1 MLIMTELKTK
11 SEVFPREQFEL
22 LYEHLFP
29 VVATS
34 IRKKGGSYE
43 QIKDIFQDAL
53 IIYYEKSVL
62 DEVEIENTEAY
73 ITQVANYLWF
83 KRFRES
89 RRWVEIDNLSEQ
101 VTETVEELD
110 KPVSGMLLKFLESAG
125 KKCMDLLKAFYYWNN
140 SLDEIAE
147 EYGFSGTRS
156 ATVQKYKCLEKL
168 RNEVK
173 EKEMSYAHFLE

>member
-1 MLIMTELKTK
+1 MNELISK
-11 SEVFPREQFEL
+11 SKVFHKEQFHV
-22 LYEHLFP
+22 LYKQLFP

-34 IRKKGGSYE
+34 IRKRGGSYE
-43 QIKDIFQDAL
+43 QTKDIFQDAL

-62 DEVEIENTEAY
+62 DEVEIENAEAY
-73 ITQVANYLWF
+73 VTQVAKYLCF

-89 RRWVEIDNLSEQ
+89 QSWIGINEIDEQ
-101 VTETVEELD
+101 VANVVEEFEE
-110 KPVSGMLLKFLESAG
+110 PVSGRLLTFLESAG
-125 KKCMDLLKAFYYWNN
+125 QKCMNLLKAFYYRNN

-173 EKEMSYAHFLE
+173 EKEMSYADFLE